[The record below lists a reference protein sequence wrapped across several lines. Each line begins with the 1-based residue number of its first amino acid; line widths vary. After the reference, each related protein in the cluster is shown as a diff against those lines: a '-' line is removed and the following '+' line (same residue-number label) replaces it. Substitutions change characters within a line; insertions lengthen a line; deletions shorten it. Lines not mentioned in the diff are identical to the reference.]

1 MYPLLWLVSSN
12 NFYYCR
18 YTHLQDAYHW
28 LVSSNNFYY
37 CRFDT
42 NDTEKAKG

>member
-1 MYPLLWLVSSN
+1 MNLWLVSSN

-18 YTHLQDAYHW
+18 FAVTIHYIIGW

-37 CRFDT
+37 CRYMRVSDGL
-42 NDTEKAKG
+42 KPG